1 MASNYASV
9 PQPLP
14 LYVAAHQ
21 PERRNRLTA
30 GIRLIMVI
38 PQVIVLFF
46 VAIAGLIVAIIGWFA
61 ALVTGHL
68 PTFAED
74 FLSGVIRWGTRV
86 RGYLHFLTD
95 EYPPFSLD
103 VEVNYPVQIAI
114 PPPSDLNRLAVLFRI
129 IIAIPAFIVA
139 SVVSS
144 GIALFSIGSWAVI
157 LFTGAM
163 PEPLY
168 EATTAAVRFEARYY
182 GYFFM
187 LAAEYPW
194 GLYGDNDQ
202 TRPAPPAQDP
212 TASPGWLLRLTSK
225 GRTALTVLVVL
236 GVLEGVISN
245 VAR

>member
-1 MASNYASV
+1 MASSSASL

-14 LYVAAHQ
+14 LYVAARQ
-21 PERRNRLTA
+21 PEVRNRLTA
-30 GIRLIMVI
+30 AIRIIMVI
-38 PQVIVLFF
+38 PQIIVLFF
-46 VAIAGLIVAIIGWFA
+46 LGIAALIVAIIGWFA

-68 PTFAED
+68 PGFAED
-74 FLSGVIRWGTRV
+74 FLSGVVRWGTRV
-86 RGYLHFLTD
+86 RAYLHFLTD

-139 SVVSS
+139 SIVSS

-157 LFTGAM
+157 VFTGAM

-168 EATTAAVRFEARYY
+168 EATTAAIRFEARYY

-187 LAAEYPW
+187 LATEYPW

-202 TRPAPPAQDP
+202 TQPTTPAPDP
-212 TASPGWLLRLTSK
+212 TAPSGWLLRLTPN
-225 GRTALTVLVVL
+225 GRTALTVLLVL
-236 GVLEGVISN
+236 GVLEVVISN

>member
-1 MASNYASV
+1 MASNYASL

-14 LYVAAHQ
+14 LYVAARQ

-30 GIRLIMVI
+30 AIRLIMVI

-46 VAIAGLIVAIIGWFA
+46 VGIAALIVAIIGWFA

-68 PTFAED
+68 PAFAED

-139 SVVSS
+139 TVVSS
-144 GIALFSIGSWAVI
+144 GIALFSIGSWAMIV
-157 LFTGAM
+157 FTGAM

-194 GLYGDNDQ
+194 GLYGDNNQ
-202 TRPAPPAQDP
+202 TQPAPSETDA
-212 TASPGWLLRLTSK
+212 TASSGWLLRLTPK
-225 GRTALTVLVVL
+225 GRTALTVLLVL
-236 GVLEGVISN
+236 GVLDAAISR
-245 VAR
+245 AR